1 MGAHI
6 VISSIAILIGGYLA
20 FKLGNWKL
28 ILIQIL
34 SVGALWYYS
43 TLFKKQV
50 LIGNIV
56 VALLA
61 ALVPLVAGLYELVL
75 QHANIDS
82 TVNALLFFLEEGTP
96 FKDAVYRASMSRFR
110 PILLTSITTVAGL
123 MPIVL
128 ETSLQAQFL
137 IPMAI
142 SLAYGLAAATFIM
155 LLILPPMLIAI
166 NNGRRLW
173 RWLWEGEYATAEEVE
188 PSVLEEHNT

>member
-1 MGAHI
+1 MFG
-6 VISSIAILIGGYLA
+6 ILA
-20 FKLGNWKL
+20 
-28 ILIQIL
+28 
-34 SVGALWYYS
+34 
-43 TLFKKQV
+43 
-50 LIGNIV
+50 
-56 VALLA
+56 
-61 ALVPLVAGLYELVL
+61 VAGVIINDSLVL
-75 QHANIDS
+75 VS
-82 TVNALLFFLEEGTP
+82 TMNRMLKKGTP

-155 LLILPPMLIAI
+155 LLILPPLLIAI
-166 NNGRRLW
+166 NNGRRIW

-188 PSVLEEHNT
+188 PSVLEEVKEEEKQKVIDIEIEEKEVH